1 MIQYMTPTRP
11 FTILGLLSVVE
22 LALEVGGRGLE
33 GLQRLEGDPRDGQ
46 LAVDVLLGEVGED
59 RLQVLDVLPQ
69 LEHLGLREWR
79 REKVDEF
86 VSANSRFVTE

>member
-1 MIQYMTPTRP
+1 MTPTRP

-46 LAVDVLLGEVGED
+46 LAVDVLLGQVGQD

-69 LEHLGLREWR
+69 LENLGLWE
-79 REKVDEF
+79 
-86 VSANSRFVTE
+86 

>member
-1 MIQYMTPTRP
+1 MIQYLTTTRP

-69 LEHLGLREWR
+69 LEYLCLRKLR
-79 REKVDEF
+79 DDMVM
-86 VSANSRFVTE
+86 N